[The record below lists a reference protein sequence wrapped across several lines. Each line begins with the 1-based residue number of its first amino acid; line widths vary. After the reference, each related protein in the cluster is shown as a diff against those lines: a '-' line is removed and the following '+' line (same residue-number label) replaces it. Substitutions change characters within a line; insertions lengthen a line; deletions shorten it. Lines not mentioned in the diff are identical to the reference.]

1 MKDEIKQGLLDVTP
15 DLQQSK
21 SRVRKAVLHS
31 PTRKKQLFPRF
42 IFGCLILLSIVLVAT
57 EWQTN
62 NRVQGFSEETLKMYG
77 LLDNGDHTEDYRTD
91 LLIAK
96 YGELKGIKVSK
107 QDVKERVSSY
117 ESELIHTFD
126 KVLEKNKITKT
137 AYKEQYLTLKAHVQ
151 LVREALLPYYEQRY
165 PQFHSEIQAKLMV
178 LEAVEEVGEEDLSF
192 AVATNFRAIVLYEGE
207 NARILALIDE
217 KKWLEEQLII
227 MPIRDTHTLKTGD
240 EVLLENS
247 FMIGVVKE
255 KKYGQFVVS
264 QDVTVVTENK
274 TQIMPAMQKKI
285 STLVEQMTW
294 ENITQTEE
302 PDMQLKTL
310 SGNYSVWYGDDIVI
324 GSNSKGFIVSKEMIQ
339 EWAEGLI
346 HLK

>member
-77 LLDNGDHTEDYRTD
+77 LLDDGDHTEDYRTD

-96 YGELKGIKVSK
+96 YGELKGIKINK
-107 QDVKERVSSY
+107 QDVKELVSSY

-165 PQFHSEIQAKLMV
+165 PQFHSEIHAKLMV
-178 LEAVEEVGEEDLSF
+178 LDAVEEVEEEEMSF
-192 AVATNFRAIVLYEGE
+192 AAATNFPAIVLYEGG
-207 NARILALIDE
+207 NARILALLDE
-217 KKWLEEQLII
+217 KHWGGKQLVI

-274 TQIMPAMQKKI
+274 TKIMPAMQKKI
-285 STLVEQMTW
+285 STLFEQMTW
-294 ENITQTEE
+294 QNITQTEE

-324 GSNSKGFIVSKEMIQ
+324 GSNNKGFIVSKEMLR
-339 EWAEGLI
+339 EWAENLI
-346 HLK
+346 H

>member
-1 MKDEIKQGLLDVTP
+1 MKDEIKHGLLNVTP

-31 PTRKKQLFPRF
+31 PARKKQLLPRF
-42 IFGCLILLSIVLVAT
+42 IFGCLVLLSIVLVAT

-62 NRVQGFSEETLKMYG
+62 NRVQGFSEETLRMYG
-77 LLDNGDHTEDYRTD
+77 LLDNGDYTERYRTD

-96 YGELKGIKVSK
+96 YGELKGVKISK
-107 QDVKERVSSY
+107 QDVKERVAAY

-126 KVLEKNKITKT
+126 KVLRKNNITRK
-137 AYKEQYLTLKAHVQ
+137 AYKEQYLTLRAHVH
-151 LVREALLPYYEQRY
+151 LVWEALLPYYEQHY
-165 PQFHSEIQAKLMV
+165 PQFHSAIHSKL
-178 LEAVEEVGEEDLSF
+178 LLLDAVEEVGEEDLSF

-207 NARILALIDE
+207 NARVLALVDE

-227 MPIRDTHTLKTGD
+227 MPIRDAHTLKTGD
-240 EVLLENS
+240 EVLLEDS

-255 KKYGQFVVS
+255 KKYQKFVVS

-274 TQIMPAMQKKI
+274 TKIMPAMQKKI
-285 STLVEQMTW
+285 STLFEQMTW
-294 ENITQTEE
+294 QNIKQTEE
-302 PDMQLKTL
+302 PDVQLKTL

-324 GSNSKGFIVSKEMIQ
+324 GSNGKGFIVSKEMIQ

-346 HLK
+346 Y